1 MSTRMQQRRGT
12 SDQWTAANPVLGEGE
27 IGWESE
33 TNSFK
38 IGDGVNNWTTLSY
51 FQDAAALA
59 TALTDYYTSSQV
71 DSEISTAV
79 AGIID
84 SAPGALDTLNELAA
98 AIGDNADF
106 ITSIGT
112 DVTNAE
118 TNAVATAATYTDGRE
133 TAITTA
139 YQTYADT
146 AETDAVATAGTYT
159 DGRETAITS
168 AYQAYA
174 DTAEADAVST
184 ANTYSDG
191 LATNYDAA
199 GSAATAQSNANTNTD
214 SLIGDATVNGTT
226 GNTVTDRIASAVSAL
241 VDSAP
246 DALNTLSEIASALND
261 DANVYTTLT
270 SYVDSA
276 VAGAQPTFT
285 NNFMLMGA

>member
-33 TNSFK
+33 TNTFK
-38 IGDGVNNWTTLSY
+38 IGDGVNNWASLEY
-51 FQDAAALA
+51 FQDA
-59 TALTDYYTSSQV
+59 TALTAALTNYYTSSQV

-139 YQTYADT
+139 YQAYADT
-146 AETDAVATAGTYT
+146 AET
-159 DGRETAITS
+159 
-168 AYQAYA
+168 
-174 DTAEADAVST
+174 DAVST

>member
-1 MSTRMQQRRGT
+1 MQQRRGT

-139 YQTYADT
+139 YQAYADT
-146 AETDAVATAGTYT
+146 AET
-159 DGRETAITS
+159 
-168 AYQAYA
+168 
-174 DTAEADAVST
+174 DAVST

-199 GSAATAQSNANTNTD
+199 GSAATAQSNANANTD
-214 SLIGDATVNGTT
+214 SLIGDATVDGTA
-226 GNTVTDRIASAVSAL
+226 GNTVADRISTAL
-241 VDSAP
+241 SNVIDSAP
-246 DALNTLSEIASALND
+246 GVLNTLNEIAAAIND
-261 DANVYTTLT
+261 DADFFTTINTSISTAESNANNYT
-270 SYVDSA
+270 DSA
-276 VAGAQPTFT
+276 VASAQPTFT